1 MKKILIFSLLWVLN
15 SPLYA
20 QFALPDF
27 TAYQRLLELKNL
39 VDKAKAQILQLK
51 NGNKIAYLPEYD

>member
-1 MKKILIFSLLWVLN
+1 MKKILIFSVLWVLS

-39 VDKAKAQILQLK
+39 VGKSSNFATQKW
-51 NGNKIAYLPEYD
+51 E